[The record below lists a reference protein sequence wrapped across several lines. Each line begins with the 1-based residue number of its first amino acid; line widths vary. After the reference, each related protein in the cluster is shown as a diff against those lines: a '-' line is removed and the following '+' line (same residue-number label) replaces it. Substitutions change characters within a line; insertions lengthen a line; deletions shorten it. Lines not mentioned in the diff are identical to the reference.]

1 MTRPRR
7 APMPVPPLPAA
18 GVPPHR
24 RLWQLRA
31 ERRISLAELGRL
43 AGLRPATICEIERGK
58 TDMPEP
64 RTLDKLA
71 TAFGMSPSALRRQ
84 LGMHGPRQGR
94 PEEPSL
100 PEHDMTERHG
110 WSPRA
115 EQIAALVETLP
126 TEEQEFIHLLCG
138 YLQARRRVD
147 LNHIIKEEPS

>member
-7 APMPVPPLPAA
+7 APMPLPPLPPA

-24 RLWQLRA
+24 RLWQLRT

-64 RTLDKLA
+64 RTLEKLA
-71 TAFGMSPSALRRQ
+71 AAFGLSPAERRRQ
-84 LGMHGPRQGR
+84 LGMNGPLHGLPT
-94 PEEPSL
+94 
-100 PEHDMTERHG
+100 PEHDGIERRR

-115 EQIAALVETLP
+115 EQIAELVETLP
-126 TEEQEFIHLLCG
+126 VEEQELIHRLCG

-147 LNHIIKEEPS
+147 LNPITMEEHT

>member
-7 APMPVPPLPAA
+7 TPLPLPQLPPA

-24 RLWQLRA
+24 RLWQLRT
-31 ERRISLAELGRL
+31 ERRLSLAELGRL

-64 RTLDKLA
+64 QTLDKLA
-71 TAFGMSPSALRRQ
+71 HAFGVSAAELRRQ
-84 LGMHGPRQGR
+84 LGMHGPAHVL
-94 PEEPSL
+94 PA
-100 PEHDMTERHG
+100 PEHEAIHHPR

-115 EQIAALVETLP
+115 EQIAGLVETLP
-126 TEEQEFIHLLCG
+126 VEEQEFVERLCS

-147 LNHIIKEEPS
+147 LPQVSKEEHA